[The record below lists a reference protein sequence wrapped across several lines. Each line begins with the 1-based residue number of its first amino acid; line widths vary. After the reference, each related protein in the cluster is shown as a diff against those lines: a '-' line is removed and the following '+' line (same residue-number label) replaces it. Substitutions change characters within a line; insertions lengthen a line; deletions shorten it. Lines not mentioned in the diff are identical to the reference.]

1 MKKLTCKNAVLLLCL
16 LPVVL
21 TGCFGATTAEQ
32 RYYSISLPNIE
43 QPTQSHHNAQLLI
56 REVEISPVY
65 NRPQMVYRISA
76 QELQFFHQNNWAD
89 RPSRMLGQL
98 LAQAITHAGIFR
110 NVVERLGDKPPD
122 FVLDTSVQSI
132 EELQGGGMWFAHMA
146 MTFRLAR
153 FADNATIWQFTFDQ
167 RRPLTQQDLGLVVRA
182 MSEILDEQLHIALPE
197 IDAVLAGKPLPAR
210 PVAQDQP
217 AAATPTEAAKPVAPQ
232 HELEDGETYD
242 GTNALR
248 VNWRR
253 HAQYQSD
260 PTPVPAGNGAVFLPS
275 LSLKPDREPQVT
287 LLQGGKIAAT
297 GSVARRIAVPPG
309 HYQVDFGSGPDA
321 QHLLRDVDVVEGQT
335 VIVKPDW
342 AALDISVVDV
352 NFVPFLGTY
361 EIVRM
366 QDHEYLGTGYGVNEE
381 LGQQTLVW
389 ITAPGLHKII
399 QTGSTYRA
407 RTNFSTVRLIAG
419 ASVPFTLVQD
429 PVTHDFLAAGVD
441 DRDMGKDPES
451 HWKIRSSLGGSVLL
465 NNRSE
470 GYSSAPSGSGL
481 AIDVFFDNYAQ
492 LQKDQHL
499 WTTRLD
505 LEEAQTLLPTLGS
518 DHKPGNLLD
527 GRLQST
533 KDRLYLNSVYIFQYL
548 PWIGPYVRIGGE
560 STLFNQYSYF
570 SQPTN
575 VVIQDAN
582 GAALPDNAV
591 SHTGVAQYQ
600 LTSPL
605 GPIQLKQGAGV
616 NLRVLH
622 NTMFDLDLRSGL
634 GAFEYISRG
643 QLVRHDDPNTP
654 EFELRQVPTNVL
666 TGIEV
671 SALSQMRLSR
681 YLQASTDFDMLLPFQ
696 GFGSTTLIWRN
707 AMALRLS
714 SFASLT
720 YTFNVVR
727 QPNVQVDQAFAV
739 EQGLQLRFF
748 YALR

>member
-1 MKKLTCKNAVLLLCL
+1 M
-16 LPVVL
+16 L

-287 LLQGGKIAAT
+287 LLQGGK
-297 GSVARRIAVPPG
+297 SRPPAPWRG
-309 HYQVDFGSGPDA
+309 ASQC
-321 QHLLRDVDVVEGQT
+321 HLGIIRS
-335 VIVKPDW
+335 I
-342 AALDISVVDV
+342 LD
-352 NFVPFLGTY
+352 
-361 EIVRM
+361 
-366 QDHEYLGTGYGVNEE
+366 
-381 LGQQTLVW
+381 
-389 ITAPGLHKII
+389 
-399 QTGSTYRA
+399 RA
-407 RTNFSTVRLIAG
+407 RTRSTYCATSMSLKVKPLSSNRIG
-419 ASVPFTLVQD
+419 RRWIF
-429 PVTHDFLAAGVD
+429 
-441 DRDMGKDPES
+441 
-451 HWKIRSSLGGSVLL
+451 RSS
-465 NNRSE
+465 
-470 GYSSAPSGSGL
+470 
-481 AIDVFFDNYAQ
+481 
-492 LQKDQHL
+492 
-499 WTTRLD
+499 
-505 LEEAQTLLPTLGS
+505 
-518 DHKPGNLLD
+518 
-527 GRLQST
+527 
-533 KDRLYLNSVYIFQYL
+533 
-548 PWIGPYVRIGGE
+548 
-560 STLFNQYSYF
+560 
-570 SQPTN
+570 
-575 VVIQDAN
+575 
-582 GAALPDNAV
+582 
-591 SHTGVAQYQ
+591 
-600 LTSPL
+600 TS
-605 GPIQLKQGAGV
+605 I
-616 NLRVLH
+616 
-622 NTMFDLDLRSGL
+622 
-634 GAFEYISRG
+634 
-643 QLVRHDDPNTP
+643 
-654 EFELRQVPTNVL
+654 
-666 TGIEV
+666 
-671 SALSQMRLSR
+671 LS
-681 YLQASTDFDMLLPFQ
+681 PF
-696 GFGSTTLIWRN
+696 
-707 AMALRLS
+707 
-714 SFASLT
+714 
-720 YTFNVVR
+720 
-727 QPNVQVDQAFAV
+727 
-739 EQGLQLRFF
+739 
-748 YALR
+748 